1 MPPND
6 PSKPSA
12 PLALTK
18 VRVRFPRPQI
28 ADVEQ
33 TVREELTRCQQ
44 FFPQEAS
51 IAVAVGSRGV
61 ANLSSIVGA
70 AVIFLKERGAKPFI
84 VPAMGSHGGATAEGQ
99 RQLLADYGVTEG
111 AMGCPIRASMEVI
124 ELDQG
129 ALPHR
134 LFMDQLAFASDGV
147 LLINRIK
154 SHTDFHGPYESGLVK
169 MAVIGLGKERQALE
183 VHRFGAR
190 GLRDF
195 IPRAAEKILATGKI
209 LAGLGVVEN
218 AYDETAVIE
227 AVPASELLARE
238 PQLLDVARRNMARL
252 PVDAIN
258 VLIVD
263 RLGKN
268 ISGTG
273 MDTNV
278 IGRLRISGE
287 AEPESP
293 RIKNIVVT
301 DLTDESH
308 GNATGTGLADV
319 VTRRLFDK
327 IDFGVTYKNVFTSG
341 FLERGK
347 VPIVSLTDAE
357 GYACALRACGPIAPG
372 QERVARIRDTLHLGE
387 IYLSPALCSDVRDRV
402 DVELVGGPVE
412 MFDTDGSLRPF

>member
-1 MPPND
+1 MQPND
-6 PSKPSA
+6 PGISSET
-12 PLALTK
+12 LALTK
-18 VRVRFPRPQI
+18 VSVRFPRPQI
-28 ADVEQ
+28 ADIEQ
-33 TVREELTRCQQ
+33 TVRKEMTQCQQ
-44 FFPQEAS
+44 LFAREAT

-61 ANLSSIVGA
+61 ANLSLIVGVA
-70 AVIFLKERGAKPFI
+70 IAFLKERGTKPFI
-84 VPAMGSHGGATAEGQ
+84 VPAMGSHGGATADGQ
-99 RQLLADYGVTEG
+99 RQLLADYGVTEEN
-111 AMGCPIRASMEVI
+111 MGCPIRASMEVV
-124 ELDQG
+124 ELDHG
-129 ALPHR
+129 DLPHR
-134 LFMDQLAFASDGV
+134 LFMDRLAFGSDGV

-154 SHTDFHGPYESGLVK
+154 SHTDFHGSYESGLVK

-183 VHRFGAR
+183 VHRFGAC

-195 IPRAAEKILATGKI
+195 IPRAAEKILATGKV

-227 AVPASELLARE
+227 AVPACELLTRE

-252 PVDAIN
+252 PVDAID

-287 AEPESP
+287 PEPESP

-301 DLTDESH
+301 DLTGETH

-319 VTRRLFDK
+319 VTQRLFDK

-347 VPIVSLTDAE
+347 VPIVSATDAE
-357 GYACALRACGPIAPG
+357 GYTCALRACGPVARG
-372 QERVARIRDTLHLGE
+372 EERVARIRDTLHLGE
-387 IYLSPALCSDVRDRV
+387 IYLSPALCAEVRDRA
-402 DVELVGGPVE
+402 DVKAVSGPVE
-412 MFDTDGSLRPF
+412 MFNAMGDLNPF